1 MRGIAKSTVVSL
13 AILAAASPAAA
24 ETWTRFS
31 ASNTLVYLVDQD
43 TFTPTDGIATVRFA
57 RVPAQ
62 GEATDLS
69 HEVEE
74 VAIRCS
80 DGQSRTT
87 VTVTYGADGAET
99 DRYAEETPWEDTPS
113 GGIYGG
119 LKSFACEDMRPQGKS
134 YPTVAAYLAD
144 GRGG

>member
-1 MRGIAKSTVVSL
+1 MRGIAKLTVFSL
-13 AILAAASPAAA
+13 AILGAASPVAA

-31 ASNTLVYLVDQD
+31 SSTSTTYIVDQD
-43 TFTPTDGIATVRFA
+43 TLTPTDGVANVRFA

-62 GEATDLS
+62 GDATDLS

-87 VTVTYGADGAET
+87 ANVTYGPNGAET
-99 DRYAEETPWEDTPS
+99 DRYAEDAAWDATPS

-119 LKSFACEDMRPQGKS
+119 LKSFACEDMRPQSKS
-134 YPTVAAYLAD
+134 FPTVAAFVAD